1 MLVFNNNGGKQM
13 TLIAQYARAAYPA
26 VAVETPE
33 DDRVLSVLLGE
44 LHTLGEVRGEAYQVA
59 TVSATGALLL
69 VAPTAGQI
77 SQRSSY
83 PEAFAWAA
91 GQGTPTVLVVYD
103 AQHLISNAGIYRSL
117 KNQLPALK
125 SSASMVVLCAPSW
138 TLPAELRHDVPV
150 ISLPLPSRDQ
160 LAAALGKVHA
170 DLESARGKRVKID
183 SESLL
188 DAATGL
194 TEAEAEASF
203 ALASGASGIKAET
216 VSQEKVRL
224 IRQTKGLEVFPSI
237 PESEVGGLL
246 PLRRYVSEE
255 IGPNRRDAML
265 RVKGM
270 VLVGPP
276 GTGKS
281 LFCGVTASM
290 LGVPLVR
297 GSIPAMMGG
306 IVGESESNII
316 AALRIVEAIG
326 QCVLWLDE
334 IDSALGGAASS
345 AQTDGGTIGRVVS
358 MLLTWLQESKS
369 GALVVATANYPERI
383 PPALLRP
390 GRIDAIWSVDLPTAT
405 ERAEIVGV
413 HLRRLGCEPD
423 GHSAALAA
431 VTQDYSGAELAAT
444 VLSAAR
450 RTARQVTREALL
462 SAAKEI
468 TPLAK
473 SRAEELQRMR
483 EWAQHHARAANT
495 PELAAAPAVS
505 RRLI

>member
-1 MLVFNNNGGKQM
+1 M

-44 LHTLGEVRGEAYQVA
+44 IQALGEVRGEAYQVA

-91 GQGTPTVLVVYD
+91 GQGVPTVLVAYD
-103 AQHLISNAGIYRSL
+103 VQHLLGNAGIYRAL

-125 SSASMVVLCAPSW
+125 SSASMIVLVAPSW
-138 TLPAELRHDVPV
+138 VLPAELRHDVPV

-170 DLESARGKRVKID
+170 DLESARGKKVKID

-216 VSQEKVRL
+216 VSAEKVRL

-281 LFCGVTASM
+281 LVCGVTAAI
-290 LGVPLVR
+290 LGLPLVR
-297 GSIPAMMGG
+297 LDISAMMGG
-306 IVGESESNII
+306 ILGESESNINS
-316 AALRIVEAIG
+316 ALRIVEAIG

-358 MLLTWLQESKS
+358 KFLTWLQESKS
-369 GALVVATANYPERI
+369 ALTVATANYPERI

-390 GRIDAIWSVDLPTAT
+390 GRMDAIWSVDLPTAT
-405 ERAEIVGV
+405 ERAEIAGV

-423 GHSAALAA
+423 GHGVALAA
-431 VTQDYSGAELAAT
+431 VTQDYSGAEIAAT

-462 SAAKEI
+462 AAAKEI

-483 EWAQHHARAANT
+483 DWAQHHARQANT
-495 PELAAAPAVS
+495 PELATAPAVS